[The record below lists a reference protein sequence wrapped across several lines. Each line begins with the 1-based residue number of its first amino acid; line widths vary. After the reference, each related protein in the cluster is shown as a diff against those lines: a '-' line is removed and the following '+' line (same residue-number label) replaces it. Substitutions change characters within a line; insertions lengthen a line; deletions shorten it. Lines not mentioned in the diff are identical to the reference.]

1 MPLQKIQIGTYANDG
16 TGDTLRVSFSK
27 TNENFQEVY
36 DNLGAQANN
45 ANAINVTANRS
56 TNVIF
61 RHANSAFDQANS
73 AFFYATQVDDNMG
86 YAHLKANL
94 AFQAANG
101 VVANTLSA
109 FRHANASYAFANNL
123 SIQIND
129 SITGLRARTNLI
141 FNYANSINS
150 QLNDATNGLRV
161 TTNLIY
167 SLANTI
173 HVKVN
178 TNFTLTNVVY
188 GVANSMQLR
197 INAAFQRANSAY
209 DYADQI
215 AATRLA
221 NTNGVSFAGS
231 LYFPLGSRI
240 GVGTNAPG
248 SALHVRSNSDNP
260 LVILDSDGNQDL
272 TVRFRRKGTY
282 QWIINNENSS
292 SDLSIS
298 TPQTSNILRLTDE
311 GNIGV
316 GIIPEYKLDV
326 NGTSNFRGIAYFRSF
341 MTVNI
346 PSAQLNTSGVYSFN
360 PDGIGV
366 HGVVTRSAG
375 GPDGSIGILGEAR
388 DGTGI
393 KGVATTGP
401 GAIGISTSQ
410 TGVYGQSRS
419 GTGIHGQSLTNTTG
433 VFGQTEGGTGVYGQ
447 SQSGTGVHGRSLGG
461 TTGVFGQS
469 AGGTGVAA
477 YSATG
482 FGVHATSGSNYSFV
496 GGAEWNT
503 SNFAVRA
510 SDGQIF
516 NGSGLKPLYGCR
528 AWVNFKGSAP
538 ITIRGSGNV
547 TSITDGP
554 GAGNFTINF
563 TTPIVDANYAAIAN
577 YNHTNTSSRYY
588 NDGQAS
594 CWSHSTTSVK
604 VSIVDAI
611 FFGFSAG
618 RDALYVSVAIFR

>member
-1 MPLQKIQIGTYANDG
+1 MPLQRIQIGTFPNDG
-16 TGDTLRVSFSK
+16 TGDTLRSSFTK
-27 TNENFQEVY
+27 VNDNFLEVY
-36 DNLGAQANN
+36 NELGARANISN
-45 ANAINVTANRS
+45 TINVVANRS

-61 RHANSAFDQANS
+61 RHANAAFDRANA
-73 AFFYATQVDDNMG
+73 AFFYATEVDDNLG
-86 YAHLKANL
+86 YAYNNSNV
-94 AFQAANG
+94 AFNFANG
-101 VVANTLSA
+101 TVANTTAA
-109 FRHANASYAFANNL
+109 FRLANTSFAFANNL
-123 SIQIND
+123 SIQLND
-129 SITGLRARTNLI
+129 SIVGLRARTNLI
-141 FNYANSINS
+141 YNFANSIFAIV
-150 QLNDATNGLRV
+150 NDTSTITGLALR
-161 TTNLIY
+161 TSI
-167 SLANTI
+167 I
-173 HVKVN
+173 FERVN
-178 TNFTLTNVVY
+178 TSFTLTNVAFNR
-188 GVANSMQLR
+188 ANS
-197 INAAFQRANSAY
+197 IYAHTNAAFTKANSAY
-209 DYADQI
+209 EHADNI
-215 AATRLA
+215 ATSRLA
-221 NTNGVSFAGS
+221 NTSGVTFAGD
-231 LYFPLGSRI
+231 LYFPIESRI
-240 GVGTNAPG
+240 GVGTNSPGAPV
-248 SALHVRSNSDNP
+248 HVRSNSQNP

-272 TVRFRRKGTY
+272 TVRFRRKGIF
-282 QWIINNENSS
+282 QWIINNDNSLN
-292 SDLSIS
+292 DLSFS
-298 TPQTSNILRLTDE
+298 TLQSSNVLRLTDE
-311 GNIGV
+311 GNVGV
-316 GIIPEYKLDV
+316 GIIPEFKLDV
-326 NGTSNFRGIAYFRSF
+326 NGTSNFRAAASF
-341 MTVNI
+341 GNFVTVNI

-366 HGVVTRSAG
+366 RGVVTRSAG
-375 GPDGSIGILGEAR
+375 GSDGSIGILGEAR

-401 GAIGISTSQ
+401 GAVGISTSQ

-419 GTGIHGQSLTNTTG
+419 GTGVHGQSLTNTAG

-447 SQSGTGVHGRSLGG
+447 SQSGTGVHGRSLAS

-482 FGVHATSGSNYSFV
+482 YGVHATSGSNYSFV
-496 GGAEWNT
+496 GGADWST

-516 NGSGLKPLYGCR
+516 NGSGLRPLYGCR

-554 GAGNFTINF
+554 GAGNFTVNF

-618 RDALYVSVAIFR
+618 RDALYISVAIFR